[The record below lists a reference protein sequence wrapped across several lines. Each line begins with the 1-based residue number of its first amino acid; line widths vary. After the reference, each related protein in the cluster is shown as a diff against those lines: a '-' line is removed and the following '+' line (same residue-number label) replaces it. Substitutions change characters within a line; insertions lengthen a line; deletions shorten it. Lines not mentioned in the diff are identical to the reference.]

1 MVNLA
6 FGYSSF
12 LKDGGSITTY
22 IRCTI
27 TEKNAGQVYYINMEI
42 MARNPHIFFGSRGGL
57 NPLNLPPPWIRH
69 CFVSKFCLFVYFLP
83 YSKSSKHIN
92 APGKAV

>member
-27 TEKNAGQVYYINMEI
+27 TEKNAGQVYYVNMEI
-42 MARNPHIFFGSRGGL
+42 MARNPHIFFGSRKGFK
-57 NPLNLPPPWIRH
+57 PPEPPPPLGFATVLSPS
-69 CFVSKFCLFVYFLP
+69 FVCLFISY
-83 YSKSSKHIN
+83 HIQ
-92 APGKAV
+92 KAQNI